1 MTAPGLTTAQVL
13 TQTRHWL
20 ERAVIGLNLC
30 PFAKS
35 VYTKEQVHYVVYPG
49 LDGAQL
55 LDILRHEMQALTVCD
70 PHVRETTL
78 VIAPLLCPD
87 FWDFNG
93 LTARAQR
100 VLRKSGLEGVLQIAS
115 FHPAYEFADDA
126 PQDMAH
132 YTNRAPYPIFLG
144 KTRSPAQ
151 WPILRRH
158 KRFSNATGRPCERW
172 ALRAG
177 MRWNVVRR
185 HEQAH
190 SAHARYRFAGGAAAG
205 PIG

>member
-13 TQTRHWL
+13 AQTRRWL

-35 VYTKEQVHYVVYPG
+35 VYAKEQVHYVVYPG
-49 LDGAQL
+49 LDDAEL
-55 LDILRHEMQALTVCD
+55 LDMLRQEMDALTACD

-100 VLRKSGLEGVLQIAS
+100 VLRKSGLAGVLQIAS

-132 YTNRAPYPIFLG
+132 YTNRAPYPIFHLL
-144 KTRSPAQ
+144 REDAVARAVADFAQ
-151 WPILRRH
+151 AQTIFERNR
-158 KRFSNATGRPCERW
+158 AT
-172 ALRAG
+172 LRALG
-177 MRWNVVRR
+177 PAGWNAL
-185 HEQAH
+185 EC
-190 SAHARYRFAGGAAAG
+190 G
-205 PIG
+205 PLA